1 MPYWWY
7 KLSQNIICFLI
18 FFQTSSS
25 VAQTFSGIVTDKK
38 TSLPLPYASLGVKG
52 KSIGGIAD
60 KTGQFIIN
68 ISQANDKDSITIS
81 YIGYESTTILIKD
94 LAPNNTNLIRLK
106 PKAIE
111 LEEVI
116 VVAKL
121 NLVVLGNSTFN
132 SDFTGWGDYTSSRGR
147 SRGLKIEPREFPI
160 KITEFDV
167 RLKDNDFDSVK
178 LRLNIYSNNPNVDSA
193 KELLPENVFFNA
205 VKNQHW
211 VNVNLEK
218 FNIRMSKPLWVSVEW
233 VDAWTSPKTSK
244 GSYLLTIS
252 TGKKEGYSFYRD
264 TPEEPLKIIF
274 YKSSPTMYFKGY
286 KISGN

>member
-1 MPYWWY
+1 MP
-7 KLSQNIICFLI
+7 QNIICLLLLL
-18 FFQTSSS
+18 QTFSSA
-25 VAQTFSGIVTDKK
+25 AQTFSGVVIDKR

-60 KTGQFIIN
+60 KTGQFTIN

-81 YIGYESTTILIKD
+81 YIGYESATLLIKNFV
-94 LAPNNTNLIRLK
+94 PNNITQIRLK

-121 NLVVLGNSTFN
+121 NLVILGNSTYN

-147 SRGLKIEPREFPI
+147 SRGLKIEPKEFPI

-178 LRLNIYSNNPNVDSA
+178 LRLHIYNNNPNVDSA

-211 VNVNLEK
+211 VNVNLENY
-218 FNIRMSKPLWVSVEW
+218 NIRMSKPLWVSVEW

-264 TPEEPLKIIF
+264 TPEEPLKIMF
-274 YKSSPTMYFKGY
+274 YKSSPTMYIKGY
-286 KISGN
+286 KITGE